1 MLPIRAAEPAQR
13 LRSRH
18 PLNHPENQL
27 TKSLARFREDPDRCA
42 MVAALVVVHTFRYGL
57 LVREPKPGSPRL
69 ANDLPRG

>member
-1 MLPIRAAEPAQR
+1 MASVPEQVCCPFAAPSLPW

-27 TKSLARFREDPDRCA
+27 TKSLARFPEDPDRCA

-57 LVREPKPGSPRL
+57 LVPS
-69 ANDLPRG
+69 